1 MEEQPD
7 EIEVGFEMNKIL
19 IVCLCPKEITKS
31 QGRVGKGFVVGYS
44 RTSTKDKNREGEE
57 KNWEGKWSARRREDD
72 DNGKERRK
80 DGEEDPN
87 NCFLFF

>member
-1 MEEQPD
+1 MEEQPN

-19 IVCLCPKEITKS
+19 TVCLCPKEIAKS

-57 KNWEGKWSARRREDD
+57 KSMTMGRR
-72 DNGKERRK
+72 GERMEK
-80 DGEEDPN
+80 KTQTIV
-87 NCFLFF
+87 FFFF